1 MKPIAEKRF
10 LESLAAAAHDIQ
22 LEQRGARIYHFFD
35 SDFLGRII
43 FGYRDSLNHELI
55 LASKSRDD
63 EAAAA
68 QRLLMG
74 ALFGQGIGVP
84 PLMRA
89 LPPHLYEVR
98 RAVGRPGSGDD
109 DYGTDLTIDE
119 LGLKELLD
127 ELLASLDSETP
138 DEVLARLLEH
148 GPRIFWGVELLSG
161 RWETRLGRVLKLGV
175 SEPSPLDDDA
185 EAAAGSV
192 FDVMA
197 RYVGHATGD
206 IPQQGRVSGLRDA
219 MALTALATG
228 VNRGLGHDPPPMVV
242 RFYTETRRIVNA
254 WRNHPEVRSLLSYD
268 PGDSARLDV
277 EQAMSSV
284 LRTPEYYLIRAL
296 ISDLGHPTDGA
307 EAAEAKEATRVSQV
321 GRDLADAVVDLRRG
335 GLSPS
340 ELSAV
345 QIGASTIGEYMAEV
359 TDLSSYSTG
368 WRTLVT
374 NIPQGLRGDLGTQL
388 KDVVKGEQQR
398 SDALKESFRKQVEQ
412 LTRRTR
418 RVAEFTDTY
427 VHVLARLNQWSGGL
441 RPRHGT
447 YVQHV
452 GLPRWGFT
460 AADVD
465 ERVLHHL
472 VDSYEEWV
480 SENGT
485 SAGGELA
492 TVRVRF
498 VIDIAYRLAAIRS
511 APLSAPDRLGEIVA
525 LLGFL
530 WHIDDFASVAQYGD
544 ALIEGIELRR
554 SRRGS
559 GAAAPE
565 AEEHE
570 RLGRLGGK
578 IENFVAAAKLS
589 AAVVTTGRSA
599 ESPADALVA
608 RAHEL
613 VEKLD
618 DEKRRFPSAP
628 EARGLTQAYILFTAW
643 LSLNRTVMAYRG
655 LESQRIR
662 QPALAKESLAICLRV
677 LEASESTSPMH
688 AWLLN
693 LTVYIAAV
701 ARIDHP
707 DHSRLAT
714 ELMVCRLSE
723 GQAWSYRFDDTLS
736 YYYYVRAARA
746 VSRARADPA
755 EGARLMESARKDLT
769 EAQRWLDRL
778 PQEVDTIDVVAHR
791 GLLRELEVEL
801 DELLPVAVQR

>member
-1 MKPIAEKRF
+1 VKPIAEKRF
-10 LESLAAAAHDIQ
+10 LEALAAAAHDVQ

-43 FGYRDSLNHELI
+43 FGYRDPLNHELI
-55 LASKSRDD
+55 LASNSRDGG
-63 EAAAA
+63 AAAA

-74 ALFGQGIGVP
+74 ALIGQGIGVP

-98 RAVGRPGSGDD
+98 RAVGRPWSGDER
-109 DYGTDLTIDE
+109 YGTDLTIEE
-119 LGLKELLD
+119 LGLKGLLD

-138 DEVLARLLEH
+138 DKVLARLLQY

-161 RWETRLGRVLKLGV
+161 RWETRLGRVLNLGV

-185 EAAAGSV
+185 EAASGSV
-192 FDVMA
+192 FDLMA
-197 RYVGHATGD
+197 RYVGHSTGD
-206 IPQQGRVSGLRDA
+206 VAQQGRVSGLRDA
-219 MALTALATG
+219 MALAALAAG
-228 VNRGLGHDPPPMVV
+228 VNRGLGQDPPRMVV
-242 RFYTETRRIVNA
+242 RFYTETRRILDA
-254 WRNHPEVRSLLSYD
+254 WRKHPEVRSLLSYD
-268 PGDSARLDV
+268 PGDSAKLDV
-277 EQAMSSV
+277 EQVMSSV

-296 ISDLGHPTDGA
+296 ISDLGHPKDDA
-307 EAAEAKEATRVSQV
+307 DAASAGGATRVSQI

-340 ELSAV
+340 DLSMV

-368 WRTLVT
+368 WRALMT
-374 NIPQGLRGDLGTQL
+374 NIPPGLRGDLAAQL
-388 KDVVKGEQQR
+388 KEVIRGEQQR
-398 SDALKESFRKQVEQ
+398 SGALEESFRKQVRE
-412 LTRRTR
+412 LTTRTR
-418 RVAEFTDTY
+418 RVAEFTETY

-460 AADVD
+460 SADVD
-465 ERVLHHL
+465 EHVLHHL

-480 SENGT
+480 SENLT

-492 TVRVRF
+492 TSRARF
-498 VIDIAYRLAAIRS
+498 VIDIAHRLAAIRS

-530 WHIDDFASVAQYGD
+530 WHIDDFASVAQHGD
-544 ALIEGIELRR
+544 ALVEGIELRR
-554 SRRGS
+554 SRRGGRS
-559 GAAAPE
+559 GAPE
-565 AEEHE
+565 AEDHNK
-570 RLGRLGGK
+570 LGRLGGK

-589 AAVVTTGRSA
+589 AAVVTAGRSA
-599 ESPADALVA
+599 ESRADALVV

-613 VEKLD
+613 V
-618 DEKRRFPSAP
+618 DELEDKERRFPTAP

-643 LSLNRTVMAYRG
+643 LSLNRTVMAHRG
-655 LESQRIR
+655 VDPPRIR
-662 QPALAKESLAICLRV
+662 QPALAKESLGICLRA
-677 LEASESTSPMH
+677 LEASEPTSPMH

-701 ARIDHP
+701 ARLDHP

-736 YYYYVRAARA
+736 YFYYVRAARA
-746 VSRARADPA
+746 VSQARADAA
-755 EGARLMESARKDLT
+755 EGKRLIESARKDLT

-801 DELLPVAVQR
+801 DELLPVVVQR